1 MTKRTESGQRRQ
13 AENEAGLGLAP
24 LVEPMLAGMTTTRQ
38 HLLAWVH
45 AQGLAAL
52 DELFREEAMALAGPK
67 GRHHPERTHHHW
79 GTAATELTFGGR
91 RVQMQ
96 RPRVRQTAGGGEATL
111 PSVAAFRGRDPLTA
125 RMMQQLLAGVSTR
138 QYEASLEVPPEGR
151 HSRGSSKS
159 AVSRT
164 VVRRTRQRLH
174 EYLTRRLE
182 GLEVVALFL
191 DGVVVAGQTVI
202 VALAITR
209 DGDKVPVG
217 LRLGSTENAVLCTEL
232 LQDLL
237 ARGLALEGRVLW
249 VIDGGKG
256 LRKALGDVFG
266 DAAVIQ
272 RCQLHKARN
281 LDALVPKA
289 RQAYV
294 RASLRRAY
302 RAASAAAARRQLTA
316 LATWLERNGH
326 AEAAASVREGL
337 EDTLTVLKLGL
348 PPTLRRFFATTNCI
362 ENLIGT
368 LRHVTRHIKR
378 WRDGDMRRRW
388 IGLGLLRAAE
398 RFRRIKRHG
407 ELAVLV
413 TALGAAKSAERAA

>member
-1 MTKRTESGQRRQ
+1 MKKRPESNQRTQ
-13 AENEAGLGLAP
+13 AENGPGAVVAH
-24 LVEPMLAGMTTTRQ
+24 LVEPMLAGMMTTRD

-45 AQGLAAL
+45 AHGLAAL
-52 DELFREEAMALAGPK
+52 DELFREEAVALAGPK
-67 GRHHPERTHHHW
+67 GRHHAQRTHHHW

-91 RVQMQ
+91 RVQVR
-96 RPRVRQTAGGGEATL
+96 RPRVRQTSGGEATL
-111 PSVAAFRGRDPLTA
+111 PAVAAFRDRDPLTA

-138 QYEASLEVPPEGR
+138 QYEASLEARPSGR
-151 HSRGSSKS
+151 PTRGSSKS
-159 AVSRT
+159 AVSRG

-174 EYLTRRLE
+174 EQLTRRLD
-182 GLEVVALFL
+182 GLEVVALFM
-191 DGVVVAGQTVI
+191 DGVVVAQQTVI
-202 VALAITR
+202 VVLGITR
-209 DGDKVPVG
+209 DGGKVPLG
-217 LRLGSTENAVLCTEL
+217 LRLGSTENAVVCTEL

-237 ARGLALEGRVLW
+237 ARGLTLDGRVLC

-256 LRKALGDVFG
+256 LRKALGDVLG

-272 RCQLHKARN
+272 RCQLHKGRN

-294 RASLRRAY
+294 RALLRRAY
-302 RAASAAAARRQLTA
+302 RAASAPAARRQLTA
-316 LATWLERNGH
+316 LATWLETNGH
-326 AEAAASVREGL
+326 ADAAASVREGL
-337 EDTLTVLKLGL
+337 EETLTVLKLGL

-368 LRHVTRHIKR
+368 LRHVTRNIKR

-398 RFRRIKRHG
+398 RFRRIKHHA
-407 ELAVLV
+407 ELSALV
-413 TALGAAKSAERAA
+413 TALGTLAASERAA

>member
-1 MTKRTESGQRRQ
+1 MTKRTARAQRTQ
-13 AENEAGLGLAP
+13 AKNGAGPAP
-24 LVEPMLAGMTTTRQ
+24 LHLGEPMLAGMTTTRQ

-45 AQGLAAL
+45 AHGLAAL
-52 DELFREEAMALAGPK
+52 DELFREEAVALAGPK
-67 GRHHPERTHHHW
+67 GRHQRPRTHHHW

-91 RVQMQ
+91 RVQVR
-96 RPRVRQTAGGGEATL
+96 RPRVRPTIGGEATL
-111 PSVAAFRGRDPLTA
+111 PSVAAFRDRDPLTA
-125 RMMQQLLAGVSTR
+125 RMMQQLLAGVSMR
-138 QYEASLEVPPEGR
+138 DYEGSLEARPGGR
-151 HSRGSSKS
+151 PTRGSSKS

-174 EYLTRRLE
+174 EHLTRRLD
-182 GLEVVALFL
+182 GLEVVALFM
-191 DGVVVAGQTVI
+191 DGIVVARQTVI
-202 VALAITR
+202 VVTR
-209 DGDKVPVG
+209 DGGKVPLG
-217 LRLGSTENAVLCTEL
+217 LRLGSTENAVVCTEL

-237 ARGLALEGRVLW
+237 ARGLTLAGRVLW

-266 DAAVIQ
+266 DTAVIQ

-281 LDALVPKA
+281 LDALVPQA

-294 RASLRRAY
+294 RTSLRRGY
-302 RAASAAAARRQLTA
+302 RAGSAAAARRQLTA

-326 AEAAASVREGL
+326 AAAAASVREGL
-337 EDTLTVLKLGL
+337 EETLTVLKLGL
-348 PPTLRRFFATTNCI
+348 PPALRRFFATTNCI

-368 LRHVTRHIKR
+368 LRPVTRNIKR

-398 RFRRIKRHG
+398 RFRRIKHHG
-407 ELAVLV
+407 ELGALV
-413 TALGAAKSAERAA
+413 TALGTVTASERAA